1 MTHTLDLDAYLA
13 RIGHT
18 GPRAPTLDVLSA
30 IQARHVEAIAF
41 ENLNPLFG
49 WPVPID
55 LPSLEQKLV
64 QGRRGGYC
72 FEQNALFAHALRALG
87 FRVTGLS
94 ARVLWGQPEDAITPR
109 THMLLRIDLDGRA
122 YLADVGF
129 GGQTLTGPLRLEPGV
144 EQATPHEPYR
154 LVQAGDSFTMQ
165 SLVGGA
171 WRTLYR
177 FTLEEHFPPDY
188 EVANYY
194 VSTHPSSLFRQ
205 TLRVARAAPDRRYAL
220 LNRDLAVH
228 HLGGPTERRTLESAA
243 ELRRTLEEI
252 FLLNVPPGPEL
263 DAAFERLP
271 VAPRA

>member
-18 GPRAPTLDVLSA
+18 GPRAPTLDTLSA

-64 QGRRGGYC
+64 RDRRGGYC

-87 FRVTGLS
+87 FHVAGLA
-94 ARVLWGQPEDAITPR
+94 ARVLWGQPEDARTAR
-109 THMLLRIDLDGRA
+109 THMLLRIDLDGQA

-129 GGQTLTGPLRLEPGV
+129 GGQTLTGPLRLVPDV

-154 LVQAGDSFTMQ
+154 LVQSGDFFTMQ
-165 SLVGGA
+165 CRIGDA
-171 WRTLYR
+171 WKTLYR

-188 EVANYY
+188 EVGNHY
-194 VSTHPSSLFRQ
+194 VATHPSSIFRN
-205 TLRVARAAPDRRYAL
+205 TLRVARATPDRRYAL

-243 ELRRTLEEI
+243 DLRRTLEDV

-263 DAAFERLP
+263 EAAFERLP
-271 VAPRA
+271 EPQRA